1 MNSKKSKRS
10 DPHRLLI
17 NLTDNTDLRRR
28 DEYIALSNLSVYYT
42 WKKVKKSQKKN
53 KFKISAP
60 TWNEKFE
67 LPDGLY
73 FLSNIQDYF
82 EYVFKN
88 QKS

>member
-73 FLSNIQDYF
+73 FLSSIQDYF